1 MINNKI
7 RKIRLQKSLTMKEL
21 AKKAEI
27 SVSYLSLL
35 EKGKRKNPSK
45 EIMKKISKALEANV
59 VEIFFDI

>member
-7 RKIRLQKSLTMKEL
+7 RKLRLQKSLSMKEL
-21 AKKAEI
+21 AEKANI

-45 EIMKKISKALEANV
+45 EIMKKISKALEEDIM
-59 VEIFFDI
+59 EIFF

>member
-7 RKIRLQKSLTMKEL
+7 IKLRLQKSLSMKEL
-21 AKKAEI
+21 AEKANI

-45 EIMKKISKALEANV
+45 EIMKKISKALEEDIM
-59 VEIFFDI
+59 EIFF